1 MLKSIYIDIL
11 LYSFCIFFS
20 LHNILS
26 NRQIEFCVVW
36 ENDVLAMIVPIWQL
50 TTVNFIANEFHSN
63 NMNFYLASYILE
75 KLLRD
80 LARYLKFS
88 NLRM

>member
-11 LYSFCIFFS
+11 LYSYMYI

-50 TTVNFIANEFHSN
+50 TTVNFIANEFHSY

-80 LARYLKFS
+80 LARYLEFS